1 MYKTSALLIAFLALQ
16 AQAQLCNQTA
26 NPMPDG
32 QDFNLIHGVHREGGG
47 GLTLTLYNTA
57 TGPVTTRWSPT
68 GQVMWNRNFKH
79 MDPTNNWALPGAIT
93 STSNGGALITGKFW
107 PQQAAYEN
115 MYAAQIDANGNT
127 VWARIYMLD
136 SVPEMNPDPRALI
149 ELPGG
154 GYLFP
159 IYTNQGL
166 SLSKL
171 DADAIPVWT
180 KRYRV
185 GVSWQSVLKVFVENN
200 GDITMVATVT
210 SPSSTHVIR
219 LDPDGNLL
227 WKRSWPFL
235 GFCPVHS
242 MNGEIILAG
251 DDGGANWFLTRID
264 AQGGVLWRHSY
275 PYYHIDQFLGE
286 GVRELSNGHVLLYGE
301 GVLLET
307 DANGAYVGQW
317 SAGVPGLAARL
328 LLARQPHGDTLMIA
342 SDDYSGSSVWTNMLT
357 SSSTADLACA
367 GTAVTGS
374 STLLTTPIE
383 ITGDPL
389 TIVQDSLK
397 TWTMNFS
404 PASAALDLDPIAHA
418 NAERARPGF
427 THQAYGVINNG
438 SLLTTGPIT
447 ATMTIAPE
455 ITYVSADPAPQSVT
469 GQTISWQLPAL
480 GPNSLQILTVELTTP
495 PDPLLIGTSI
505 PYTFSFTQDSSET
518 SLANNTSTI
527 DRTIVGAYDPNT
539 KEVVPSPYYHIA
551 NDSILEYTIHFQ
563 NTGNAEATT
572 VVLRDTLPEA
582 LDVQTFRLGAMS
594 HTCTYSLT
602 AEGIVTFTFDNIN
615 LPDSN
620 SNEAGSHG
628 LVSFRIKPDLP
639 LTLGQEITNRADIY
653 FDFNPAIR
661 TPDATVIVH
670 DMSVAVPQSSAR
682 ELQVFPVPVADQLN
696 VMVPEG
702 YVPHQAWA
710 IGLDGRRVPLPL
722 LASGNGAGTLRM
734 DVRKLASG
742 AYVLTL
748 VDRSGRRSNARFTKE

>member
-1 MYKTSALLIAFLALQ
+1 MYRTPTLLIACMALQ
-16 AQAQLCNQTA
+16 AHAQLCNQTA

-32 QDFNLIHGVHREGGG
+32 QDFSLIHAVHRDGGG
-47 GLTLTLYNTA
+47 GLTLTLYNTPS
-57 TGPVTTRWSPT
+57 GPFLTRWSPT
-68 GQVMWNRNFKH
+68 GEVLWNRNFQH
-79 MDPTNNWALPGAIT
+79 MDPHNWPMPSAVTGL
-93 STSNGGALITGKFW
+93 SNGGALITGDLY
-107 PQQAAYEN
+107 PDQGAYRN
-115 MYAAQIDANGNT
+115 MYAAELDTDGNA

-136 SVPEMNPDPRALI
+136 SVGAMNPGPRALI
-149 ELPGG
+149 ELSGG

-159 IYTNQGL
+159 IRTDEGL
-166 SLSKL
+166 SISKL
-171 DADAIPVWT
+171 DVDAVPVWT
-180 KRYRV
+180 KRYRI
-185 GVSWQSVLKVFVENN
+185 GTGFQSGSTVFVEGN
-200 GDITMVATVT
+200 GDITLIITVT
-210 SPSSTHVIR
+210 GQSTNVVR

-227 WKRSWPFL
+227 WKRSWPDIGYGVL
-235 GFCPVHS
+235 HTT
-242 MNGEIILAG
+242 NGEIIVTR
-251 DDGGANWFLTRID
+251 DDGGANWYLARFD
-264 AQGGVLWRHSY
+264 ALGELLWQRSY
-275 PYYHIDQFLGE
+275 PYQHMDAFFNG
-286 GVRELSNGHVLLYGE
+286 GVREISNGHVLLLGE
-301 GVLLET
+301 GVLIET
-307 DANGAYVGQW
+307 DANGALVGQW
-317 SAGVPGLAARL
+317 TVGGYGLAGRL
-328 LLARQPHGDTLMIA
+328 LGARQPHGDTLMIA
-342 SDDYSGSSVWTNMLT
+342 GDEYSGLSVWTNLLT

-367 GTAVTGS
+367 ATAVTGT
-374 STLLTTPIE
+374 STLLATPIE

-397 TWTMNFS
+397 TWTMNFKPVS
-404 PASAALDLDPIAHA
+404 TALDLDPTAHA

-427 THQAYGVINNG
+427 DHQAYGVIDNG

-455 ITYVSADPAPQSVT
+455 IAYVSADPAPQSVT

-480 GPNSLQILTVELTTP
+480 GPNSLHILTVELTTP

-602 AEGIVTFTFDNIN
+602 AEGILTFTFDNIN